1 MKQLRNIV
9 APIFLLCLMLVA
21 GLPVFAQTQED
32 VTPQEQKENTVDVK
46 EIVFGHIGDSYEW
59 HITTWGKTHI
69 SLFIVLLQVGI
80 RSFLPVSL
88 RMEALMKGSP
98 SPPKEVSTKANWWS
112 IMQPESRFVRGIF
125 PLRR

>member
-69 SLFIVLLQVGI
+69 TIPNLLLFIVVLQVGI
-80 RSFLPVSL
+80 LFYL
-88 RMEALMKGSP
+88 RVLKRTGVVMKGFP
-98 SPPKEVSTKANWWS
+98 SLPKEVNTKVNW
-112 IMQPESRFVRGIF
+112 
-125 PLRR
+125 

>member
-1 MKQLRNIV
+1 MKQLRNILTPLV
-9 APIFLLCLMLVA
+9 LLCLLAA
-21 GLPVFAQTQED
+21 GFPVFAQEQEEAAPKMQD
-32 VTPQEQKENTVDVK
+32 EMTSTNGILRRGVK
-46 EIVFGHIGDSYEW
+46 RTLLYHYL
-59 HITTWGKTHI
+59 

-112 IMQPESRFVRGIF
+112 IMQQESRFVRGIF

>member
-69 SLFIVLLQVGI
+69 TI
-80 RSFLPVSL
+80 
-88 RMEALMKGSP
+88 
-98 SPPKEVSTKANWWS
+98 
-112 IMQPESRFVRGIF
+112 
-125 PLRR
+125 PLRWCARLPCSVDAATPSLPLPFWSPGYR